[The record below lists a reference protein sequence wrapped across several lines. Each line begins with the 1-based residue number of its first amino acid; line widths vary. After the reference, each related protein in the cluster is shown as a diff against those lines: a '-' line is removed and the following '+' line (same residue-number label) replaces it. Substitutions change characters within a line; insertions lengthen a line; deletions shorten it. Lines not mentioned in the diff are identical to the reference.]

1 MNLNKGK
8 GRNKNTKIMVG
19 ITTLVREVMQIDI
32 REGKRK
38 VRRGIRKVRRGI
50 RKGRHKSEEEGGIRL
65 RKG

>member
-1 MNLNKGK
+1 
-8 GRNKNTKIMVG
+8 
-19 ITTLVREVMQIDI
+19 MQIEI

>member
-1 MNLNKGK
+1 
-8 GRNKNTKIMVG
+8 
-19 ITTLVREVMQIDI
+19 MQIDI

>member
-1 MNLNKGK
+1 
-8 GRNKNTKIMVG
+8 
-19 ITTLVREVMQIDI
+19 MQIDI

-38 VRRGIRKVRRGI
+38 ARRGIRKVRRGI